1 MSYEGCC
8 MSTCLSPA
16 FLKPSPSNQRIQQNK
31 IPASQFMSQAQ
42 EISRGRVTAARTW
55 NVYENKGC

>member
-1 MSYEGCC
+1 